1 MRTLC
6 QFINREQYIVK
17 YQHIKKYYDQTGVV
31 VLEQKRKKKSVREL
45 FLI

>member
-1 MRTLC
+1 MRIRC
-6 QFINREQYIVK
+6 QFINREHYIVK

-31 VLEQKRKKKSVREL
+31 VLEKKRKKKCVREL